1 MGKYIQYLNITYF
14 GKESG
19 KESEK
24 ITHTHI
30 TELFCYILET
40 ILINYT
46 SIFKN
51 FRKKSK

>member
-24 ITHTHI
+24 YTHTH
-30 TELFCYILET
+30 T
-40 ILINYT
+40 
-46 SIFKN
+46 
-51 FRKKSK
+51 

>member
-14 GKESG
+14 GKES
-19 KESEK
+19 EK
-24 ITHTHI
+24 NTHTHI
-30 TELFCYILET
+30 NELFCYILET